1 MPEELFVG
9 IYVCQARL
17 DVVIRP
23 TGDLLSVANTP
34 QGVDELAQHLAPQ
47 TPPLIVC
54 EATGGLEH
62 RLANTFAAWE
72 LPIVVVNARQ
82 VRSFAKSIG
91 HLAKTDVLDA
101 QVLAQYAQA
110 VRPPVRPVPNEH
122 QRALAELVERRR
134 DVLNLSVAERNRLS
148 RVQHAKIRAD
158 IEADLKLLVEE
169 VSHWWATRD
178 VLTSVP
184 GVGAVLTW
192 TLLAALPEL
201 GQGSSKGLAALV
213 GVTPFNRD
221 SGTMRGRRSVWGGRT
236 EVRKVLYM
244 ATVASLRFTPVLR
257 TRFDQLVERGKPKK
271 VALVACMR
279 KLLMILHAMVRSQA
293 KWRGEAVD
301 GMSRRDGL
309 PTPQAILT
317 CIKVAIGA
325 DFLLPVTRFEG

>member
-9 IYVCQARL
+9 IDVCQARL

-23 TGDLLSVANTP
+23 TGELLSVANTP
-34 QGVDELAQHLAPQ
+34 QGVDELAQRLAPQ
-47 TPPLIVC
+47 TPTLIVC

-62 RLANTFAAWE
+62 RLANTFAAWG

-91 HLAKTDVLDA
+91 RLAKTDVLDA
-101 QVLAQYAQA
+101 QVLAQYGQA

-158 IEADLKLLVEE
+158 IEAHLKLLDEQLQALNDELSRLVEE
-169 VSHWWATRD
+169 VAHWRATRD

-213 GVTPFNRD
+213 GVAPFNRD
-221 SGTMRGRRSVWGGRT
+221 SGTMRGRRSVWGGRA

-244 ATVASLRFTPVLR
+244 ATVASLRFNPVLR

-293 KWRGEAVD
+293 KWRGEA
-301 GMSRRDGL
+301 
-309 PTPQAILT
+309 A
-317 CIKVAIGA
+317 AA
-325 DFLLPVTRFEG
+325 